1 MSQRRS
7 ACLVLSRYYLNQ
19 FTESIT
25 EAMKDLT
32 AADQSKFINKM
43 YATAVEK
50 CEPII
55 T

>member
-19 FTESIT
+19 FGEEVNGII
-25 EAMKDLT
+25 KDLMPE
-32 AADQSKFINKM
+32 DQNKFINKL

-50 CEPII
+50 C
-55 T
+55 